1 MSALLQRIVRNACRG
16 SSGVAFF
23 VAVGACARHSI
34 FNDSIKEINSFYCL
48 KNIRIFL
55 FFTNLINVDMRRCVV
70 QIKIYPLRFKYLKLS
85 FIFCRIVYSDLIFF
99 INIFWK
105 CNIVFT

>member
-1 MSALLQRIVRNACRG
+1 MLWLIRSVCADESLSGLSFNVIMSALLQRIVRNARRG

-48 KNIRIFL
+48 KNIRIFYSL
-55 FFTNLINVDMRRCVV
+55 
-70 QIKIYPLRFKYLKLS
+70 QI
-85 FIFCRIVYSDLIFF
+85 
-99 INIFWK
+99 
-105 CNIVFT
+105 